1 METTAKQNFA
11 ICTASTNWKISLQA
25 DADEWAENGGWP
37 DNAHLMRGHE
47 PIRTLIVDYTNCLM
61 PMEIPMEMPW
71 VRGPLQGHKIF
82 K

>member
-1 METTAKQNFA
+1 MLMSGRKM
-11 ICTASTNWKISLQA
+11 
-25 DADEWAENGGWP
+25 GGWP

-61 PMEIPMEMPW
+61 PMENPMEMPW